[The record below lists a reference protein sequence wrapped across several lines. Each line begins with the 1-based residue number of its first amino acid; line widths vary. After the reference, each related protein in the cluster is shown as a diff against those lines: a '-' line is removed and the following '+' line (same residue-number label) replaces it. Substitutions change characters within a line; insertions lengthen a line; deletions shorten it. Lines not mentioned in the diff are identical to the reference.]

1 MIESKIEITDNDHI
15 VVTEPDRYFQ
25 DAVVVLLV
33 DWPPDLLNQ
42 AMQAVKGFPKKIAI
56 HIFNYNDYNYNWL
69 IDVANQSNLIAINL
83 EPINHI
89 DLFKGYI
96 IGKSNTFYFGRLGT
110 NKIFTNFTNDPIGH
124 LLVKLGEQISQMEEK

>member
-1 MIESKIEITDNDHI
+1 MLESKIKTTDNDHI

-25 DAVVVLLV
+25 DAIIVLLV

-69 IDVANQSNLIAINL
+69 IDVSNQSNLIAINL

-96 IGKSNTFYFGRLGT
+96 IGKPNTFYFGRLGT